1 MHSREFWELSKELM
15 RRTEEACHRT
25 AVSRAYYAAFHR
37 TRDFLTLLGFRTR
50 QSDQAHAGLYR
61 RLSCTH
67 REELDEA
74 ARSLMNLRGLRNSAD
89 YEIVPAF
96 AKSPWFKRPSASER
110 SLNASICRVMRPNWI
125 PLAIRFEP
133 MSGMYCAR
141 SLGKS
146 RDLAP

>member
-89 YEIVPAF
+89 YELTPAF
-96 AKSPWFKRPSASER
+96 AKSAVVQAAECVREIFER
-110 SLNASICRVMRPNWI
+110 LDLPRDAAELDSISDT
-125 PLAIRFEP
+125 IRTYE
-133 MSGMYCAR
+133 
-141 SLGKS
+141 
-146 RDLAP
+146 RDVLREITWQKP